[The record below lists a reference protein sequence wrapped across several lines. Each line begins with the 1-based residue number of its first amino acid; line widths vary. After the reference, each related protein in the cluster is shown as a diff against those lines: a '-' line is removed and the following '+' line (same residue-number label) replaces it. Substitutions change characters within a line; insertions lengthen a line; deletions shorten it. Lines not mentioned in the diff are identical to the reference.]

1 MPPVIL
7 IMVAV
12 EEATTAAAAV
22 AAAEEEAVDMAEDIM
37 DAEVTRMEEVDT
49 ITTIITMVG
58 TGITMTGK

>member
-7 IMVAV
+7 TMVAV
-12 EEATTAAAAV
+12 VVATAV
-22 AAAEEEAVDMAEDIM
+22 AEVAAEDEEAVDMAEDIM